1 MPANSP
7 FETMSLGA
15 IEEASGELHRRAGT
29 SLRLIGELRAD
40 ELVGGRVSAR
50 QQMAALAATT
60 ELACISFEA
69 IIGRAAPPSARSD
82 RHPSA
87 ISAVMYGAP
96 SLAGLLARLEQDR
109 RMLPSLTRSLHPRF
123 KETVTTAWGN
133 GTIHQLVIEFAIV
146 EPAKIAQAL
155 EEVVRALEM
164 TDPES
169 PAGEHTV

>member
-15 IEEASGELHRRAGT
+15 IEEASGELHRRAGAA
-29 SLRLIGELRAD
+29 LRLIGELRAD

-50 QQMAALAATT
+50 QQVAALAATT
-60 ELACISFEA
+60 ELACITFEA

-96 SLAGLLARLEQDR
+96 SLAGLLTRLEQDR
-109 RMLPSLTRSLHPRF
+109 RMLTSLTRSLHPRF

>member
-1 MPANSP
+1 
-7 FETMSLGA
+7 
-15 IEEASGELHRRAGT
+15 
-29 SLRLIGELRAD
+29 
-40 ELVGGRVSAR
+40 
-50 QQMAALAATT
+50 
-60 ELACISFEA
+60 
-69 IIGRAAPPSARSD
+69 
-82 RHPSA
+82 
-87 ISAVMYGAP
+87 
-96 SLAGLLARLEQDR
+96 
-109 RMLPSLTRSLHPRF
+109 MLTSLTRSLHPRF

>member
-15 IEEASGELHRRAGT
+15 IEEASGELHRRAGAA
-29 SLRLIGELRAD
+29 LRLIGELRAD

-50 QQMAALAATT
+50 QQVAALAATT
-60 ELACISFEA
+60 ELACITFEA
-69 IIGRAAPPSARSD
+69 IIGRADPPPARSD

-87 ISAVMYGAP
+87 VAAVMYGEP
-96 SLAGLLARLEQDR
+96 TLAGLLARLEQNR
-109 RMLPSLTRSLHPRF
+109 RMLTSLTRNLNSRF

-133 GTIHQLVIEFAIV
+133 GTIHHLVIEFAIV

-169 PAGEHTV
+169 PTGEHTV